1 MSANEGDL
9 MGSIMELMP
18 TMLKYSEI
26 EPEFIKIDIEEFN
39 NGAQIKIISDK
50 PEVSK
55 ALTEILL
62 MMGKLSETNPKTKVE
77 VTTK

>member
-26 EPEFIKIDIEEFN
+26 EPEFIKIDIEEFD

-50 PEVSK
+50 KEVSK

-77 VTTK
+77 VTSK

>member
-1 MSANEGDL
+1 MTGDL
-9 MGSIMELMP
+9 MEVISELMP

-26 EPEFIKIDIEEFN
+26 EPEFIKIQIEEYD

-50 PEVSK
+50 KEVSK
-55 ALTEILL
+55 ALTEILI
-62 MMGKLSETNPKTKVE
+62 MMGKISETNPKCKVE